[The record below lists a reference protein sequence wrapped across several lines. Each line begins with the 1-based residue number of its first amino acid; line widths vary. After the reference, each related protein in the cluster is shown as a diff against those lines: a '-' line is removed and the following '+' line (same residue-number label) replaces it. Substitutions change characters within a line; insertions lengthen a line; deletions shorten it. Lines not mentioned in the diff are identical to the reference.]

1 MRVGDLGVGGD
12 CGGARG
18 GLSLDGGWERWV
30 RRRRRD
36 VVFVEVRRVSRQDV
50 KWSWMDERMVCVV
63 GVERNGR
70 FEDRHGEW
78 SWWGTWFVVEEGWGE
93 DVSLTVVFC
102 VIVDLK
108 NMIFRFRG
116 LGLVLENIDPKKSI
130 FGACNCVKK
139 KFFQLPKRCR
149 NSEEGFA
156 RS

>member
-1 MRVGDLGVGGD
+1 
-12 CGGARG
+12 
-18 GLSLDGGWERWV
+18 LSLDGGWERWV

-102 VIVDLK
+102 VIVDFQISWVRVSPGKHRSKKVHFWRVQLREEK
-108 NMIFRFRG
+108 IFPTTKTLQELRRG
-116 LGLVLENIDPKKSI
+116 L
-130 FGACNCVKK
+130 
-139 KFFQLPKRCR
+139 
-149 NSEEGFA
+149 